1 MSEYES
7 NYVAN
12 RLRSDRDDRCDDSKL
27 TADAVL
33 RGHLGT
39 MKANALIKMIDD
51 HKSGGK
57 N

>member
-39 MKANALIKMIDD
+39 MKANALIKMIDE